1 MLRQTSNTLRI
12 GELVK
17 RTGVSLQAVR
27 FYEREGLLAKPQR
40 LASGYRMFAPDAVWQ
55 IQFVKHAQ
63 NLGFSLA
70 DIRKLLSIQSHPE
83 KECTD
88 VRRLAEEKLAEI
100 ERKIERLEAIRRS
113 LRDLAKQCPGRGPS
127 HRCPIIK
134 AISSE

>member
-1 MLRQTSNTLRI
+1 MLRQTSNNLRI
-12 GELVK
+12 GELAK

-27 FYEREGLLAKPQR
+27 YYEREGLLPKPQR
-40 LASGYRMFAPDAVWQ
+40 LASGYRMFAPETVRQ
-55 IQFVKHAQ
+55 IQFIKHAQ

-70 DIRKLLSIQSHPE
+70 DIRELFSIQSHPE
-83 KECTD
+83 KECID

-100 ERKIERLEAIRRS
+100 ERKIERLEAIKRA